1 MRRIYQWYSGISWRD
16 RILFSFAMLAIAVA
30 VGISVGGD
38 LMLIVPV
45 VLGIIVLGHMFCD
58 KNIPLG
64 NILVI
69 AVHLILAAPVFIA
82 YTALAA
88 PMLGNTAGV
97 YAVLIVALTSV
108 LIPFLSYKF
117 SIGKLWI
124 TMGLA
129 YLMLDIVA
137 PIVMVSF
144 GLMNTLI
151 GVGMAFVAIV
161 VRSILWRDFFRNRKA
176 NIPAEIKNRESAESV
191 KSIFSQL
198 DGVEVRDLDSDVM
211 DFEIITATK
220 SYYVNAIT
228 LRQRI
233 VVVDGNVASGRFN
246 LKSALYETAKE
257 TDSFNKSKKRKERLE
272 SIPCLLNVT
281 DKTKSSLKVSVSLSG
296 NKRDK
301 GKDVIILSPSSLV
314 GKIKRENAALISVE
328 A

>member
-1 MRRIYQWYSGISWRD
+1 MRRIYQWYAGISWRD
-16 RILFSFAMLAIAVA
+16 RILFSAAMLAIAVA
-30 VGISVGGD
+30 IGISVGGN
-38 LMLIVPV
+38 LLTIVPV
-45 VLGIIVLGHMFCD
+45 VLGFIVLAHMFCD

-64 NILVI
+64 NILVV
-69 AVHLILAAPVFIA
+69 AFHMILLAPVFVA

-97 YAVLIVALTSV
+97 YAVLIVALTSL

-117 SIGKLWI
+117 SVGKLWI

-137 PIVMVSF
+137 PILMVSF
-144 GLMNTLI
+144 GQMNTLI
-151 GVGMAFVAIV
+151 GVGMAFLAIV

-176 NIPAEIKNRESAESV
+176 NIPAEIKNSESIESV
-191 KSIFSQL
+191 KSIFAQI
-198 DGVEVRDLDSDVM
+198 DGIQINDLDSNAL
-211 DFEIITATK
+211 DFEIVTPTN

-257 TDSFNKSKKRKERLE
+257 SVFFNKSKKRKDRRDA
-272 SIPCLLNVT
+272 IPCLLNVT
-281 DKTKSSLKVSVSLSG
+281 DKTKSSVKVSVSLSG

-301 GKDVIILSPSSLV
+301 GKDVLILSPSSLV
-314 GKIKRENAALISVE
+314 GKIKQESAKPVSVNA
-328 A
+328 